1 MKKNYYAKA
10 LALTVA
16 ASMVSV
22 PAFAAEGTDDPQAQE
37 EMVEQDEQKGEKSA
51 EEDEIVAYSE
61 EEQGI
66 ANFVNDDV
74 AKSTDYASEAA
85 IADAKETYGQEE
97 NEKFWYAGSDH
108 SVDSVYLYVDGTT
121 LKVVGDGAMKDWK
134 DPSKDENNE
143 EIEPSKNPDDYRNMP
158 WYDNL
163 ANITEVNIAEG
174 ITHIGNDVFNVCRI
188 EGASQTVT
196 LTLPSTMET
205 IGFGAFCMLGVE
217 SVQIPENV
225 TEIKYSA
232 FYGCA
237 NLAKVEFKG
246 NKLLKIGD
254 YSFAY
259 CTSLKMLELPE
270 GLKTIGKGFIL
281 GDDSIETIVFP
292 ESLTTINSNT
302 FDGLNNLKNLTIKSA
317 IAIPESAFRKKSKLE
332 TVNLGNAVTKIGN
345 YAFIDCTSLK
355 TIEGMQGVTEI
366 GEGAF
371 NGCTSLKS
379 ITIPA
384 SVTSIG
390 SYALSTRE
398 KGALSRITFE
408 GTTMPEMK
416 TDAIACNP
424 NLADV
429 DLTKATAL
437 NNLNENS
444 FVYWDKTEVDTNGED
459 TNGEDNRNKKFTTFY
474 VSDSEK
480 LTTLMGIRTE
490 GARCGFADTNGGTLT
505 GESKKGKLAD
515 LTKEG
520 YTFDGWYKD
529 TGFTNKVENN
539 VIFADDSSMPSSNQ
553 TYYAKWVSEISLDA
567 NGGTVSG
574 ATVKVV
580 EGAAIGTLPT
590 PTKEGYTFGGWYT
603 AKGNGIEVTAETVPT
618 GNTTYYARW
627 TKEIDN
633 GEGKVTYYVNPIVG
647 DVVYTG
653 AGLNPAIEVYK
664 NGTKIENT
672 TEYTVDYANNTNVGV
687 ATATV
692 KVGGVEI
699 GTANFN
705 IIKATPTITISPSV
719 TAQRGAGTV
728 TLTVTKPEKA
738 TGAVTVQ
745 CDNGI
750 TVDPEDGVYTAA
762 LPNAT
767 RTYTFTASYAGD
779 ANYNAAENTTCTVN
793 VTRKKS
799 SSSSSDTSAPT
810 YGVSTG
816 KTENGEISVTPAK
829 AEAGETVTIKATPDS
844 GYQLDKMTV
853 KDKNNSTVKL
863 KKADDNEYTFTMPVG
878 KVSVDATFVQKDA
891 ADDSN
896 AAEAGKTIKL
906 QIGSRIV
913 NVDNEAVIY
922 DAAPVIRNDRTLVP
936 IRIITEALGGKV
948 DWNGATKEVT
958 LSINDKEIKMTI
970 GKTLEKYGVAPVIID
985 GRTFV
990 PVRFVA
996 DELGAEVAWDEA
1008 TKTVTI
1014 KTAR

>member
-22 PAFAAEGTDDPQAQE
+22 PAFAAEGTDDPQVQE
-37 EMVEQDEQKGEKSA
+37 KTMEQEEQKGEKSA
-51 EEDEIVAYSE
+51 EEDEIGAYSDAE
-61 EEQGI
+61 KKEQGI
-66 ANFVNDDV
+66 ANFTNDDIS
-74 AKSTDYASEAA
+74 KSADYASEAA
-85 IADAKETYGQEE
+85 IAEAKETYGQKE
-97 NEKFWYAGSDH
+97 NENFWYAGADH

-121 LKVVGDGAMKDWK
+121 LKVVGDGAMKDWN
-134 DPSKDENNE
+134 DPSKDENNV
-143 EIEPSKNPDDYRNMP
+143 EIEPSQNPDDYRNMP

-174 ITHIGNDVFNVCRI
+174 ITHIGNDAFNVCRI

-205 IGFGAFCMLGVE
+205 IGFGAFCMLGIE

-317 IAIPESAFRKKSKLE
+317 IAIPENAFHNKSKLE

-345 YAFIDCTSLK
+345 YAFMDCTSLK

-366 GEGAF
+366 GNDAF

-384 SVTSIG
+384 SVTSIN

-398 KGALSRITFE
+398 KGDLSRITFE
-408 GTTMPEMK
+408 GTTMPAMS

-429 DLTKATAL
+429 DLTKATDL
-437 NNLNENS
+437 SNLTETS
-444 FVYWDKTEVDTNGED
+444 LVYWDKAGGDYPNT
-459 TNGEDNRNKKFTTFY
+459 KFTTFY

-480 LTTLMGIRTE
+480 LTTLKEIRTR
-490 GARCGFADTNGGTLT
+490 GSRCGFADTNGGTLT
-505 GESKKGKLAD
+505 GESKKGNLAD
-515 LTKEG
+515 LAKEG

-529 TGFTNKVENN
+529 AEFTNKVENN

-567 NGGTVSG
+567 NGGTVSD
-574 ATVKVV
+574 ATVKVT
-580 EGAAIGTLPT
+580 EGQPIGALPT
-590 PTKEGYTFGGWYT
+590 PTKDGYTFGGWYT
-603 AKGNGIEVTAETVPT
+603 AKGNGTEVTAEIVPT
-618 GNTTYYARW
+618 GNATYYARW
-627 TKEIDN
+627 TKEIGD
-633 GEGKVTYYVNPIVG
+633 GENKVTYYVNPIVG
-647 DVVYTG
+647 DVTYTG
-653 AGLNPAIEVYK
+653 EGLEPAIEVYK
-664 NGTKIENT
+664 NGTKIEDT
-672 TEYTVDYANNTNVGV
+672 TEYTVDYANNTNVGT

-692 KVGGVEI
+692 KVGEVEI
-699 GTANFN
+699 GTANFK
-705 IIKATPTITISPSV
+705 IVKATPTITISPSV

-728 TLTVTKPEKA
+728 TLTVTKPKTA
-738 TGAVTVQ
+738 TKDVEVK

-750 TVDPEDGVYTAA
+750 TVDKKNGVYTAA

-779 ANYNAAENTTCTVN
+779 NNYNPAEDVTCTVD

-853 KDKNNSTVKL
+853 KDKNNSAVKL
-863 KKADDNEYTFTMPVG
+863 KKVDENEYTFTMPVG

-996 DELGAEVAWDEA
+996 DELGANVAWDDA

>member
-85 IADAKETYGQEE
+85 IADAKETYGQEGNE
-97 NEKFWYAGSDH
+97 NFWYAGADR

-134 DPSKDENNE
+134 DPSKDENHV
-143 EIEPSKNPDDYRNMP
+143 EIEPSQNPDDYRNML

-174 ITHIGNDVFNVCRI
+174 ITHVGDDAFNVCRI
-188 EGASQTVT
+188 EEYSQTVT
-196 LTLPSTMET
+196 LTLPSTLET
-205 IGFGAFCMLGVE
+205 IGFGAFCKLGVE

-232 FYGCA
+232 FWGCK
-237 NLAKVEFKG
+237 NLAEVEFKG
-246 NKLLKIGD
+246 NNLLKIGD

-281 GDDSIETIVFP
+281 GDDGIETIVFP
-292 ESLTTINSNT
+292 ESLTTINGNP
-302 FDGLNNLKNLTIKSA
+302 FDGLNNIKNLTIKSA
-317 IAIPESAFRKKSKLE
+317 IAIPDNALSNKSKLE
-332 TVNLGNAVTKIGN
+332 IVNLGNAVTKIGN
-345 YAFIDCTSLK
+345 NAFMDCTSLK
-355 TIEGMQGVTEI
+355 TIEGMQSVTEI

-398 KGALSRITFE
+398 KGALSRITFD

-424 NLADV
+424 NLADI

-437 NNLNENS
+437 NNLDGSS
-444 FVYWDKTEVDTNGED
+444 FVYWDKTEVD

-480 LTTLMGIRTE
+480 LTTLQGIRAK

-520 YTFDGWYKD
+520 YTFDGWYTD
-529 TGFTNKVENN
+529 TEFTNKVENN
-539 VIFADDSSMPSSNQ
+539 VIFADDNSMPSSNQ
-553 TYYAKWVSEISLDA
+553 IYYAKWVSEISLDA

-603 AKGNGIEVTAETVPT
+603 AKGNGTEVTAETVPT

-627 TKEIDN
+627 TKEIGN
-633 GEGKVTYYVNPIVG
+633 GEDKVTYYVNPIVG

-653 AGLNPAIEVYK
+653 EGLKPAIEVYK
-664 NGTKIENT
+664 NGTKIEDT
-672 TEYTVDYANNTNVGV
+672 TEYTVDYANNTNVGI

-692 KVGGVEI
+692 KVGDVEI

-705 IIKATPTITISPSV
+705 IVKATPKITISPSV
-719 TAQRGAGTV
+719 PAQRGAGTV
-728 TLTVTKPEKA
+728 TLTVTKPETA
-738 TGAVTVQ
+738 TGAVTVK

-750 TVDPEDGVYTAA
+750 TVDEKDGVYTAV

-779 ANYNAAENTTCTVN
+779 ANYNAAKDAICTVD

-863 KKADDNEYTFTMPVG
+863 KKAGDNEYTFTMPVG